1 MAATATPRAP
11 FSRGARARQRAFR
24 HPGYVVLAGFL
35 ATIGVGTILLLL
47 PISAADGRQTSFVDA
62 LFTATSAI
70 TTTGLDT
77 VNGPAHWSNF
87 GDGVIAV
94 LIQIGGLGILT
105 SASLFFMVV
114 AHRIGLRRRL
124 ATQMEVRADAL
135 GGLRQLV
142 LVILKV
148 AVLVELIDGRPMPQ
162 GRSQIAHAATVVRQR
177 FAQASVL
184 FAIDQLVR
192 GVIGAITGVVR
203 GVLNL
208 LPIPGARQVS
218 GLLHAFLRVAVGLID
233 EVILAHA
240 IRSRATDPWASA
252 REALVLYGQNYRPVL
267 KNAAWLAGIVYG
279 LSLLGF
285 LVMLA
290 PAALVVYLMPGAW
303 AAGGFVFA
311 LLFAWAVKAALLEPF
326 AVACMMQVYFRAI
339 EGQSPD
345 PEWDA
350 RLEQMSG
357 HFRKLKG
364 RIAGGRAAP
373 VPRQGETA

>member
-1 MAATATPRAP
+1 MWDFSIGSALAMMARTLP
-11 FSRGARARQRAFR
+11 FILLRVAVYFGMAL
-24 HPGYVVLAGFL
+24 GYVLVTGTGAGIGYGIGGFGDDGFRASSTLWGGLAGF
-35 ATIGVGTILLLL
+35 G
-47 PISAADGRQTSFVDA
+47 
-62 LFTATSAI
+62 LFGAI
-70 TTTGLDT
+70 MYW
-77 VNGPAHWSNF
+77 AREY
-87 GDGVIAV
+87 V
-94 LIQIGGLGILT
+94 LYIVKAGHI
-105 SASLFFMVV
+105 
-114 AHRIGLRRRL
+114 
-124 ATQMEVRADAL
+124 
-135 GGLRQLV
+135 
-142 LVILKV
+142 
-148 AVLVELIDGRPMPQ
+148 AVLVELIDGQPMPQ

-203 GVLNL
+203 GVLAL

-252 REALVLYGQNYRPVL
+252 REALVLYGQNYRPML
-267 KNAAWLAGIVYG
+267 KNAAWLAVIVYG
-279 LSLLGF
+279 LSFVVF

>member
-1 MAATATPRAP
+1 MWDFSIGSALAMMARTLP
-11 FSRGARARQRAFR
+11 FILLRVAVYFGMAL
-24 HPGYVVLAGFL
+24 GYVLVTGTGAGIGYGIGGFGDDGFRASSTLWGGLAGF
-35 ATIGVGTILLLL
+35 G
-47 PISAADGRQTSFVDA
+47 
-62 LFTATSAI
+62 LFGAI
-70 TTTGLDT
+70 MYW
-77 VNGPAHWSNF
+77 AREY
-87 GDGVIAV
+87 V
-94 LIQIGGLGILT
+94 LYIVKAGHI
-105 SASLFFMVV
+105 
-114 AHRIGLRRRL
+114 
-124 ATQMEVRADAL
+124 
-135 GGLRQLV
+135 
-142 LVILKV
+142 
-148 AVLVELIDGRPMPQ
+148 AVLVELIDGQPMPQ

-203 GVLNL
+203 GVLTL

-252 REALVLYGQNYRPVL
+252 REALVLYGQNYRPML
-267 KNAAWLAGIVYG
+267 KNAAWLAVIVYG
-279 LSLLGF
+279 LSFVVF

-290 PAALVVYLMPGAW
+290 PAALVVYPMPGAW

-326 AVACMMQVYFRAI
+326 AVACMMQVYFRAV

-364 RIAGGRAAP
+364 RIAGVRAAP
-373 VPRQGETA
+373 VPRRGETA

>member
-1 MAATATPRAP
+1 MWDFSIGSALAMMARTLP
-11 FSRGARARQRAFR
+11 FILLRVAVYFGMAL
-24 HPGYVVLAGFL
+24 GYVLVTGTGAGIGYGIGGFGDDGFRASSTLWGGLAGF
-35 ATIGVGTILLLL
+35 G
-47 PISAADGRQTSFVDA
+47 
-62 LFTATSAI
+62 LFGAI
-70 TTTGLDT
+70 MYW
-77 VNGPAHWSNF
+77 AREY
-87 GDGVIAV
+87 V
-94 LIQIGGLGILT
+94 LYIVKAGHI
-105 SASLFFMVV
+105 
-114 AHRIGLRRRL
+114 
-124 ATQMEVRADAL
+124 
-135 GGLRQLV
+135 
-142 LVILKV
+142 
-148 AVLVELIDGRPMPQ
+148 AVLVELIDGQPMPQ

-203 GVLNL
+203 GVLTL

-240 IRSRATDPWASA
+240 IRIRATDPWASA
-252 REALVLYGQNYRPVL
+252 REALVLYGQNYRPML
-267 KNAAWLAGIVYG
+267 KNAAWLAVIVYG
-279 LSLLGF
+279 LSFVVF